1 MSHLDNGF
9 RSLTLQRFPATDDVN
24 PLQAWE
30 AADEYLLQQLDDTEI
45 RGPVLILNDAF
56 GALSCAL
63 AEHKPYSIGDSYISE
78 LATRENLRLNGIDES
93 SVKFLDSTA
102 DYPQQPGVVL
112 IKVPK
117 TLALLEQQLR
127 ALRKVV
133 TPDTRII
140 AGAKARD
147 IHTSTLELFEKVLG
161 PTTTTLAW
169 KKARLINCT
178 FNEPPLA
185 DAPQTVSWK
194 LEGTDWTIH
203 NHANVFSRTGLDIG
217 ARFFM
222 QHLPENLEGEI
233 VDLGCGNGVIGLTLL
248 DKNPQAKVVFVDES
262 PMAVASSR
270 LNVETNMPEALSQ
283 TVSWKLEGT
292 DWTIHNHANV
302 FSRTGLDIG
311 ARFFMQHLP
320 ENLEGE
326 IVDLGCGNGV
336 IGLTL
341 LDKNPQAKVVFVD
354 ESPMAVASSRMNVET
369 NMPEALDRCEFM
381 INNALSGV
389 EPFRFN
395 AVLCNPPFHQQHA
408 LTDNVAWEMF
418 HHARRCLKINGEL
431 YIVANR
437 HLDYFHKLKKIFGNC
452 TTIATNNKF
461 VVLKA
466 VKLGRRR

>member
-1 MSHLDNGF
+1 MSHVDDGF
-9 RSLTLQRFPATDDVN
+9 RSLTLKRFPQTDDVN
-24 PLQAWE
+24 PLLAWE
-30 AADEYLLQQLDDTEI
+30 AADEYLLQQLDETEI
-45 RGPVLILNDAF
+45 RGPVLILNDTF

-63 AEHKPYSIGDSYISE
+63 AEQSPYSIGDSYLSE
-78 LATRENLRLNGIDES
+78 LGTRENLRHNGIAES
-93 SVKFLDSTA
+93 SVTFLDSTA
-102 DYPQQPGVVL
+102 DYPQAPGVVL

-133 TPDTRII
+133 TAQTRII

-178 FNEPPLA
+178 FSHPQLA
-185 DAPQTVSWK
+185 DAPQTLSWK
-194 LEGTDWTIH
+194 LEDTGWTIH

-222 QHLPENLEGEI
+222 QHLPENLDGEI
-233 VDLGCGNGVIGLTLL
+233 VDLGCGNGVIGLSLL
-248 DKNPQAKVVFVDES
+248 AKNPQANVVFVDES
-262 PMAVASSR
+262 PMAVDSSR
-270 LNVETNMPEALSQ
+270 LNVETNLPEAF
-283 TVSWKLEGT
+283 E
-292 DWTIHNHANV
+292 
-302 FSRTGLDIG
+302 
-311 ARFFMQHLP
+311 
-320 ENLEGE
+320 
-326 IVDLGCGNGV
+326 
-336 IGLTL
+336 
-341 LDKNPQAKVVFVD
+341 
-354 ESPMAVASSRMNVET
+354 
-369 NMPEALDRCEFM
+369 RCEFM

-395 AVLCNPPFHQQHA
+395 AVFCNPPFHQKHA
-408 LTDNVAWEMF
+408 LTDNIAWEMF

-452 TTIATNNKF
+452 ATIATNNKF
-461 VVLKA
+461 VILKA
-466 VKLGRRR
+466 VKQGRRR

>member
-1 MSHLDNGF
+1 MSHVDDGF
-9 RSLTLQRFPATDDVN
+9 RSLTLKRFPQTDDVN
-24 PLQAWE
+24 PLLAWE
-30 AADEYLLQQLDDTEI
+30 AADEYLLQQLDETEI
-45 RGPVLILNDAF
+45 RGPVLILNDTF

-63 AEHKPYSIGDSYISE
+63 AEHSPYSIGDSYLSE
-78 LATRENLRLNGIDES
+78 LGTRENLRHNGIAES
-93 SVKFLDSTA
+93 SVTFLDSTA
-102 DYPQQPGVVL
+102 DYPQAPGVVL

-133 TPDTRII
+133 TAQTRII

-178 FNEPPLA
+178 FSHPQLA
-185 DAPQTVSWK
+185 DAPQTLSWK
-194 LEGTDWTIH
+194 LEDTGWTIH

-222 QHLPENLEGEI
+222 QHLPENLDGEI
-233 VDLGCGNGVIGLTLL
+233 VDLGCGNGVIGLSLL
-248 DKNPQAKVVFVDES
+248 AKNPQANVVFVDES
-262 PMAVASSR
+262 PMAVDSSR
-270 LNVETNMPEALSQ
+270 LNVETNLPEAF
-283 TVSWKLEGT
+283 E
-292 DWTIHNHANV
+292 
-302 FSRTGLDIG
+302 
-311 ARFFMQHLP
+311 
-320 ENLEGE
+320 
-326 IVDLGCGNGV
+326 
-336 IGLTL
+336 
-341 LDKNPQAKVVFVD
+341 
-354 ESPMAVASSRMNVET
+354 
-369 NMPEALDRCEFM
+369 RCEFM

-395 AVLCNPPFHQQHA
+395 AVFCNPPFHQKHA
-408 LTDNVAWEMF
+408 LTDNIAWEMS

-452 TTIATNNKF
+452 ATIATNNKF
-461 VVLKA
+461 VILKA
-466 VKLGRRR
+466 VKQGRRR

>member
-1 MSHLDNGF
+1 MSQLDNGF
-9 RSLTLQRFPATDDVN
+9 RSLTLKRFPETDDVN

-30 AADEYLLQQLDDTEI
+30 AADDYLLQQVDELEPV
-45 RGPVLILNDAF
+45 GPVLVFNDTF
-56 GALSCAL
+56 GALACVL
-63 AEHKPYSIGDSYISE
+63 AEHKPYSIGDSYLSE
-78 LATRENLRLNGIDES
+78 LATRENLRENEIPEN
-93 SVKFLDSTA
+93 SVTFLDSTA
-102 DYPQQPGVVL
+102 AYPQAPGLVL
-112 IKVPK
+112 IKIPK

-133 TPDTRII
+133 TPETRII

-147 IHTSTLELFEKVLG
+147 IHNSTLELFEKILG

-169 KKARLINCT
+169 KKARLINPT
-178 FNEPPLA
+178 FTKPDLA
-185 DAPQTVSWK
+185 DVPETLSWK

-217 ARFFM
+217 ARFFLES
-222 QHLPENLEGEI
+222 LPSDLEGEI

-248 DKNPQAKVVFVDES
+248 EKNPLAQVVFVDES
-262 PMAVASSR
+262 PMAVASAR
-270 LNVETNMPEALSQ
+270 LNVETNLP
-283 TVSWKLEGT
+283 G
-292 DWTIHNHANV
+292 
-302 FSRTGLDIG
+302 DI
-311 ARFFMQHLP
+311 
-320 ENLEGE
+320 
-326 IVDLGCGNGV
+326 
-336 IGLTL
+336 
-341 LDKNPQAKVVFVD
+341 
-354 ESPMAVASSRMNVET
+354 
-369 NMPEALDRCEFM
+369 DRCEFM

-408 LTDNVAWEMF
+408 LTDQIAWEMF

-437 HLDYFHKLKKIFGNC
+437 HLDYFRKLKKIFGNC
-452 TTIATNNKF
+452 TTVATNNKF

>member
-1 MSHLDNGF
+1 MSHVDDGF
-9 RSLTLQRFPATDDVN
+9 RSLTLIRFPQTDDVK
-24 PLQAWE
+24 PLLAWE
-30 AADEYLLQQLDDTEI
+30 AADEYLLQQLDETEI
-45 RGPVLILNDAF
+45 RGPVLILNDTF

-63 AEHKPYSIGDSYISE
+63 AEHSPYSIGDSYLSE
-78 LATRENLRLNGIDES
+78 LGTRENLRHNGIAES
-93 SVKFLDSTA
+93 SVTFLDSTA
-102 DYPQQPGVVL
+102 DYPQAPGVVL

-133 TPDTRII
+133 TAQTRII

-178 FNEPPLA
+178 FSHPQLA
-185 DAPQTVSWK
+185 DAPQTLSWK
-194 LEGTDWTIH
+194 LEDTGWTIH

-222 QHLPENLEGEI
+222 QHLPENLDGKI
-233 VDLGCGNGVIGLTLL
+233 VDLGCGNGVIGLSLL
-248 DKNPQAKVVFVDES
+248 AKNPQANVVFVDES
-262 PMAVASSR
+262 PMAVDSSR
-270 LNVETNMPEALSQ
+270 LNVETNLPEAF
-283 TVSWKLEGT
+283 E
-292 DWTIHNHANV
+292 
-302 FSRTGLDIG
+302 
-311 ARFFMQHLP
+311 
-320 ENLEGE
+320 
-326 IVDLGCGNGV
+326 
-336 IGLTL
+336 
-341 LDKNPQAKVVFVD
+341 
-354 ESPMAVASSRMNVET
+354 
-369 NMPEALDRCEFM
+369 RCEFM

-395 AVLCNPPFHQQHA
+395 AVFCNPPFHQKHA
-408 LTDNVAWEMF
+408 LTDNIAWEMF

-452 TTIATNNKF
+452 ATIATNNKF
-461 VVLKA
+461 VILKA
-466 VKLGRRR
+466 VKQGRRR

>member
-1 MSHLDNGF
+1 M
-9 RSLTLQRFPATDDVN
+9 
-24 PLQAWE
+24 
-30 AADEYLLQQLDDTEI
+30 
-45 RGPVLILNDAF
+45 LILNDTF

-63 AEHKPYSIGDSYISE
+63 AEHSPYSIGDSYLSE
-78 LATRENLRLNGIDES
+78 LGTRENLRHNGIAES
-93 SVKFLDSTA
+93 SVTFLDSTA
-102 DYPQQPGVVL
+102 DYPQAPGVVL

-133 TPDTRII
+133 TAQTRII

-178 FNEPPLA
+178 FSNPQLA
-185 DAPQTVSWK
+185 DAPQTLSWK
-194 LEGTDWTIH
+194 LEDTGWTIH

-222 QHLPENLEGEI
+222 QHLPENLDGEI
-233 VDLGCGNGVIGLTLL
+233 VDLGCGNGVIGLSLL
-248 DKNPQAKVVFVDES
+248 AKNPQANVVFVDES
-262 PMAVASSR
+262 PMAVDSSR
-270 LNVETNMPEALSQ
+270 LNVETNLPEAF
-283 TVSWKLEGT
+283 E
-292 DWTIHNHANV
+292 
-302 FSRTGLDIG
+302 
-311 ARFFMQHLP
+311 
-320 ENLEGE
+320 
-326 IVDLGCGNGV
+326 
-336 IGLTL
+336 
-341 LDKNPQAKVVFVD
+341 
-354 ESPMAVASSRMNVET
+354 
-369 NMPEALDRCEFM
+369 RCEFM

-395 AVLCNPPFHQQHA
+395 AVFCNPPFHQKHA
-408 LTDNVAWEMF
+408 LTDNIAWEMF

-452 TTIATNNKF
+452 ATIATNNKF
-461 VVLKA
+461 VILKA
-466 VKLGRRR
+466 VKQGRRR

>member
-1 MSHLDNGF
+1 MSHVDDGF
-9 RSLTLQRFPATDDVN
+9 RSLTLKRFPQTDDVN
-24 PLQAWE
+24 PLLAWE
-30 AADEYLLQQLDDTEI
+30 AADEYLLQQLDETEI
-45 RGPVLILNDAF
+45 RGPVLILNDTF

-63 AEHKPYSIGDSYISE
+63 AEHSPYSIGDSYLSE
-78 LATRENLRLNGIDES
+78 LGTRENLRHNGIAES
-93 SVKFLDSTA
+93 SVTFLDSTA
-102 DYPQQPGVVL
+102 DYPQAPGVVL

-133 TPDTRII
+133 TAQTRII

-178 FNEPPLA
+178 FSHPQLA
-185 DAPQTVSWK
+185 DAPQTLSWK
-194 LEGTDWTIH
+194 LEDTGWTIH

-222 QHLPENLEGEI
+222 QHLPENLDGEI
-233 VDLGCGNGVIGLTLL
+233 VDLGCGNGVIGLSLL
-248 DKNPQAKVVFVDES
+248 AKNPQANVVFVDES
-262 PMAVASSR
+262 PMAVDSSR
-270 LNVETNMPEALSQ
+270 LNVETNLPEAF
-283 TVSWKLEGT
+283 E
-292 DWTIHNHANV
+292 
-302 FSRTGLDIG
+302 
-311 ARFFMQHLP
+311 
-320 ENLEGE
+320 
-326 IVDLGCGNGV
+326 
-336 IGLTL
+336 
-341 LDKNPQAKVVFVD
+341 
-354 ESPMAVASSRMNVET
+354 
-369 NMPEALDRCEFM
+369 RCEFM

-395 AVLCNPPFHQQHA
+395 AVFCSPPFHQKHA
-408 LTDNVAWEMF
+408 LTDNIAWEMF

-452 TTIATNNKF
+452 ATIATNNKF
-461 VVLKA
+461 VILKA
-466 VKLGRRR
+466 VKQGRRR

>member
-1 MSHLDNGF
+1 MSHVDDGF
-9 RSLTLQRFPATDDVN
+9 RSLTLKRFPQTDDVN
-24 PLQAWE
+24 PLLAWE
-30 AADEYLLQQLDDTEI
+30 AADEYLLQQLDETEI
-45 RGPVLILNDAF
+45 RGPVLILNDTF

-63 AEHKPYSIGDSYISE
+63 AEHSPYNIGDSYLSE
-78 LATRENLRLNGIDES
+78 LGTRENLRHNGIAES
-93 SVKFLDSTA
+93 SVTFLDSTA
-102 DYPQQPGVVL
+102 DYPQAPGVVL

-133 TPDTRII
+133 TAQTRII

-178 FNEPPLA
+178 FSHPQLA
-185 DAPQTVSWK
+185 DAPQTLSWK
-194 LEGTDWTIH
+194 LEDTGWTIH

-222 QHLPENLEGEI
+222 QHLPENLDGEI
-233 VDLGCGNGVIGLTLL
+233 VDLGCGNRVIGLSLL
-248 DKNPQAKVVFVDES
+248 AKNPQANVVFVDES
-262 PMAVASSR
+262 PMAVDSSR
-270 LNVETNMPEALSQ
+270 LNVETNLPEAF
-283 TVSWKLEGT
+283 E
-292 DWTIHNHANV
+292 
-302 FSRTGLDIG
+302 
-311 ARFFMQHLP
+311 
-320 ENLEGE
+320 
-326 IVDLGCGNGV
+326 
-336 IGLTL
+336 
-341 LDKNPQAKVVFVD
+341 
-354 ESPMAVASSRMNVET
+354 
-369 NMPEALDRCEFM
+369 RCEFM

-395 AVLCNPPFHQQHA
+395 AVFCNPPFHQKHA
-408 LTDNVAWEMF
+408 LTDNIAWEMF

-452 TTIATNNKF
+452 ATIATNNKF
-461 VVLKA
+461 VILKA
-466 VKLGRRR
+466 VKQGRRR

>member
-1 MSHLDNGF
+1 MSHVDDGF
-9 RSLTLQRFPATDDVN
+9 RSLTLKRFPQTDDVN
-24 PLQAWE
+24 PLLAWE
-30 AADEYLLQQLDDTEI
+30 AADEYLLQQLDETEI
-45 RGPVLILNDAF
+45 RGPVLILNDTF

-63 AEHKPYSIGDSYISE
+63 AEHSPYSIGDSYLSE
-78 LATRENLRLNGIDES
+78 LGTRENLCHNGIAES
-93 SVKFLDSTA
+93 SVTFLDSTA
-102 DYPQQPGVVL
+102 DYPQAPGVVL

-133 TPDTRII
+133 TAQTRII

-178 FNEPPLA
+178 FSHPQLA
-185 DAPQTVSWK
+185 DAPQTLSWK
-194 LEGTDWTIH
+194 LEDTGWTIH

-222 QHLPENLEGEI
+222 QHLPENLDGEI
-233 VDLGCGNGVIGLTLL
+233 VDLGCGNGVIGLSLL
-248 DKNPQAKVVFVDES
+248 AKNPQANVVFVDES
-262 PMAVASSR
+262 PMAVDSSR
-270 LNVETNMPEALSQ
+270 LNVETNLPEAF
-283 TVSWKLEGT
+283 E
-292 DWTIHNHANV
+292 
-302 FSRTGLDIG
+302 
-311 ARFFMQHLP
+311 
-320 ENLEGE
+320 
-326 IVDLGCGNGV
+326 
-336 IGLTL
+336 
-341 LDKNPQAKVVFVD
+341 
-354 ESPMAVASSRMNVET
+354 
-369 NMPEALDRCEFM
+369 RCEFM

-395 AVLCNPPFHQQHA
+395 AVFCNPPFHQKHA
-408 LTDNVAWEMF
+408 LTDNIAWEMF

-452 TTIATNNKF
+452 ATIATNNKF
-461 VVLKA
+461 VILKA
-466 VKLGRRR
+466 VKQGRRR

>member
-1 MSHLDNGF
+1 MSHVDDGF
-9 RSLTLQRFPATDDVN
+9 RSLTLKRFLQTDDVN
-24 PLQAWE
+24 PLLAWE
-30 AADEYLLQQLDDTEI
+30 AADEYLLQQLDETEI
-45 RGPVLILNDAF
+45 RGPVLILNDTF

-63 AEHKPYSIGDSYISE
+63 AEHSPYSIGDSYLSE
-78 LATRENLRLNGIDES
+78 LGTRENLRYNGIAES
-93 SVKFLDSTA
+93 SVTFLDSTA
-102 DYPQQPGVVL
+102 DYPQAPGMVL

-133 TPDTRII
+133 TAQTRII

-178 FNEPPLA
+178 FSHPQLA
-185 DAPQTVSWK
+185 DAPQTLSWK
-194 LEGTDWTIH
+194 LEDTGWTIH

-222 QHLPENLEGEI
+222 QHLPENLDGEI
-233 VDLGCGNGVIGLTLL
+233 VDLGCGNGVIGLSLL
-248 DKNPQAKVVFVDES
+248 AKNPQANVVFVDES
-262 PMAVASSR
+262 PMAVDSSR
-270 LNVETNMPEALSQ
+270 LNVETNLPEAF
-283 TVSWKLEGT
+283 E
-292 DWTIHNHANV
+292 
-302 FSRTGLDIG
+302 
-311 ARFFMQHLP
+311 
-320 ENLEGE
+320 
-326 IVDLGCGNGV
+326 
-336 IGLTL
+336 
-341 LDKNPQAKVVFVD
+341 
-354 ESPMAVASSRMNVET
+354 
-369 NMPEALDRCEFM
+369 RCEFM

-395 AVLCNPPFHQQHA
+395 AVFCNPPFHQKHA
-408 LTDNVAWEMF
+408 LTDNIAWEMF

-452 TTIATNNKF
+452 ATIATNNKF
-461 VVLKA
+461 VILKA
-466 VKLGRRR
+466 VKQGRRR

>member
-1 MSHLDNGF
+1 MSHVDDGF
-9 RSLTLQRFPATDDVN
+9 RSLTLKRFPQTDDVN
-24 PLQAWE
+24 PLLAWE
-30 AADEYLLQQLDDTEI
+30 AADEYLLQQLDETEI
-45 RGPVLILNDAF
+45 RGPVLILNDTF

-63 AEHKPYSIGDSYISE
+63 AEHSPYSIGDSYLSE
-78 LATRENLRLNGIDES
+78 LGTRENLRYNGIAES
-93 SVKFLDSTA
+93 SVTFLDSTA
-102 DYPQQPGVVL
+102 DYPQAPGMVL

-133 TPDTRII
+133 TAQTRII

-178 FNEPPLA
+178 FSHPQLA
-185 DAPQTVSWK
+185 DAPQTLSWK
-194 LEGTDWTIH
+194 LEDTGWTIH

-222 QHLPENLEGEI
+222 QHLPENLDGEI
-233 VDLGCGNGVIGLTLL
+233 VDLGCGNGVIGLSLL
-248 DKNPQAKVVFVDES
+248 AKNPQANVVFVDES
-262 PMAVASSR
+262 PMAVDSSR
-270 LNVETNMPEALSQ
+270 LNVETNLPEAF
-283 TVSWKLEGT
+283 E
-292 DWTIHNHANV
+292 
-302 FSRTGLDIG
+302 
-311 ARFFMQHLP
+311 
-320 ENLEGE
+320 
-326 IVDLGCGNGV
+326 
-336 IGLTL
+336 
-341 LDKNPQAKVVFVD
+341 
-354 ESPMAVASSRMNVET
+354 
-369 NMPEALDRCEFM
+369 RCEFM

-395 AVLCNPPFHQQHA
+395 AVFCNPPFHQKHA
-408 LTDNVAWEMF
+408 LTDNIAWEMF

-452 TTIATNNKF
+452 ATIATNNKF
-461 VVLKA
+461 VILKA
-466 VKLGRRR
+466 VKQGTPSIRRSSVIPAYKTGMTA

>member
-1 MSHLDNGF
+1 MSHVDDGF
-9 RSLTLQRFPATDDVN
+9 RSLTLKRFPQTDDVN
-24 PLQAWE
+24 PLLAWE
-30 AADEYLLQQLDDTEI
+30 AADEYLLQQLDETEI
-45 RGPVLILNDAF
+45 RGPVLILNDTF

-63 AEHKPYSIGDSYISE
+63 AEHSPYSIGDSYLSE
-78 LATRENLRLNGIDES
+78 LGTRENLRHNGIAES
-93 SVKFLDSTA
+93 SVTFLDSTA
-102 DYPQQPGVVL
+102 DYPQAPGVVL

-133 TPDTRII
+133 TAQTRII

-178 FNEPPLA
+178 FSHPQLA
-185 DAPQTVSWK
+185 DAPQTLSWK
-194 LEGTDWTIH
+194 PEDTGWTIH

-222 QHLPENLEGEI
+222 QHLPENLDGEI
-233 VDLGCGNGVIGLTLL
+233 VDLGCGNGVIGLSLL
-248 DKNPQAKVVFVDES
+248 AKNPQAKVVFVDES
-262 PMAVASSR
+262 PMAVDSSR
-270 LNVETNMPEALSQ
+270 LNVETNLPEAF
-283 TVSWKLEGT
+283 E
-292 DWTIHNHANV
+292 
-302 FSRTGLDIG
+302 
-311 ARFFMQHLP
+311 
-320 ENLEGE
+320 
-326 IVDLGCGNGV
+326 
-336 IGLTL
+336 
-341 LDKNPQAKVVFVD
+341 
-354 ESPMAVASSRMNVET
+354 
-369 NMPEALDRCEFM
+369 RCEFM

-395 AVLCNPPFHQQHA
+395 AVFCNPPFHQKHA
-408 LTDNVAWEMF
+408 LTDNIAWEMF

-452 TTIATNNKF
+452 ATIATNNKF
-461 VVLKA
+461 VILKA
-466 VKLGRRR
+466 VKQGRRR

>member
-1 MSHLDNGF
+1 MSHVDDGF
-9 RSLTLQRFPATDDVN
+9 RSLTLKRFPQTDDVN
-24 PLQAWE
+24 PLLAWE
-30 AADEYLLQQLDDTEI
+30 AADEYLLQQLDETEI
-45 RGPVLILNDAF
+45 RGPVLILNDTF

-63 AEHKPYSIGDSYISE
+63 AEHSPYSIGDSYLSE
-78 LATRENLRLNGIDES
+78 LGTRENLRHNGIAES
-93 SVKFLDSTA
+93 SVTFLDSTA
-102 DYPQQPGVVL
+102 DYPQAPGVVL

-133 TPDTRII
+133 TAQTRII

-178 FNEPPLA
+178 FSHPQLA
-185 DAPQTVSWK
+185 NAPQTLSWK
-194 LEGTDWTIH
+194 LEDTGWTIH

-222 QHLPENLEGEI
+222 QHLPENLDGEI
-233 VDLGCGNGVIGLTLL
+233 VDLGCGNGVIGLSLL
-248 DKNPQAKVVFVDES
+248 AKNPQANVVFVDES
-262 PMAVASSR
+262 PIAVDSSR
-270 LNVETNMPEALSQ
+270 LNVETNLPEAF
-283 TVSWKLEGT
+283 E
-292 DWTIHNHANV
+292 
-302 FSRTGLDIG
+302 
-311 ARFFMQHLP
+311 
-320 ENLEGE
+320 
-326 IVDLGCGNGV
+326 
-336 IGLTL
+336 
-341 LDKNPQAKVVFVD
+341 
-354 ESPMAVASSRMNVET
+354 
-369 NMPEALDRCEFM
+369 RCEFM

-395 AVLCNPPFHQQHA
+395 AVFCNPPFHQKHA
-408 LTDNVAWEMF
+408 LTDNIAWEMF

-452 TTIATNNKF
+452 ATIATNNKF
-461 VVLKA
+461 VILKA
-466 VKLGRRR
+466 VKQGRRR